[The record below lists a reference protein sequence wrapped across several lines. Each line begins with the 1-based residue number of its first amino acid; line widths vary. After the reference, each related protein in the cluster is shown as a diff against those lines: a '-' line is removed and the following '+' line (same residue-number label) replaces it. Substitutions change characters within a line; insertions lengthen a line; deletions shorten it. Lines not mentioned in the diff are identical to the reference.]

1 MRRTTI
7 ILGAAVGG
15 LLMLPSSAAAQ
26 QGKKGRTQGPTV
38 EVAVSVGFSATERR
52 IITEYFADHRYDHQA
67 LPPGIA
73 KNLARGKPLPPG
85 IAKRQL
91 PEGLAV
97 QLPRRTGVEVAVFG
111 DRIVLLEASGLVV
124 DVLEA
129 VFR

>member
-1 MRRTTI
+1 MS
-7 ILGAAVGG
+7 
-15 LLMLPSSAAAQ
+15 PPAAAQ
-26 QGKKGRTQGPTV
+26 QGKKAKAQEPTV
-38 EVAVSVGFSATERR
+38 EVTASVGFSVTERQ
-52 IITEYFADHRYDHQA
+52 IIGEYFAGHRYDPQP

-91 PEGLAV
+91 PEILVA
-97 QLPRRTGVEVAVFG
+97 QLPRRTGVEVAIFG

-124 DVLEA
+124 DVLEG